1 PSHPTSPLHPS
12 HHLTSGKKSFPRI
25 QQMIEQIGLDENE
38 KFTGSV
44 RTDAQGLPGQQASLP
59 SVFSVPSV
67 AKTSLGRGSR
77 VAKSVRGLGPHSGP
91 YGLLSSSLFAV

>member
-1 PSHPTSPLHPS
+1 TSPLHPS

-44 RTDAQGLPGQQASLP
+44 RTEKLISNQILPENNTVPNGLIIIPWWVNFANDDFHWASGNGRPGK
-59 SVFSVPSV
+59 VPV
-67 AKTSLGRGSR
+67 
-77 VAKSVRGLGPHSGP
+77 
-91 YGLLSSSLFAV
+91 